1 MDYYKKQHFSQK
13 IFDLSVLSILIEY
26 WINGIISNVQL
37 FSTFFCFLLWHPGSS
52 KGPWVVEVEL
62 AQFFTIHLNFRTMCL
77 LSFPDSKHLMR
88 KKNTWNM
95 TTQITLEKCQLEMH
109 KFHSFLRQ
117 LPSHIFAV
125 SSRGKRRIT
134 EVTSV
139 LILGF

>member
-1 MDYYKKQHFSQK
+1 MA
-13 IFDLSVLSILIEY
+13 IFPLEMVWNCLSEL
-26 WINGIISNVQL
+26 NKGTISNVQL
-37 FSTFFCFLLWHPGSS
+37 SNFFCASLLSNEEITRS
-52 KGPWVVEVEL
+52 WVVEVEL
-62 AQFFTIHLNFRTMCL
+62 AQFFAIHFDFRTMCL